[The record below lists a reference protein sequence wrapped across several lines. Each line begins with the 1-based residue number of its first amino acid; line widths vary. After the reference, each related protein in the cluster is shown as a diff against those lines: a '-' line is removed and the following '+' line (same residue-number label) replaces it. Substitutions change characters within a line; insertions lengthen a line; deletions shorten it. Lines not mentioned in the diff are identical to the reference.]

1 MELMAE
7 YSMIQINTQ
16 LPLVLE
22 IPKSMISSMYSS
34 FGTLCTLFGRVERLR
49 REITCNLESIV
60 DAKVCRSAG

>member
-16 LPLVLE
+16 LSLVLE
-22 IPKSMISSMYSS
+22 ILKSMISFMYSS
-34 FGTLCTLFGRVERLR
+34 FGTLCTLFRRVKRLR
-49 REITCNLESIV
+49 RELTCNLENIV